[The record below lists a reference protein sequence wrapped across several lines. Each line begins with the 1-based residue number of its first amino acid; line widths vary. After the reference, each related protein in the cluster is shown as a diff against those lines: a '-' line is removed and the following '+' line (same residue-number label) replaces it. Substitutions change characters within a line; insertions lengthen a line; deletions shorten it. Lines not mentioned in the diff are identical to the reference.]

1 MKPIT
6 EYMLRSNKVS
16 SIDEYMKQ
24 ASNFRFPR
32 AVNEYMLQSSKVSFP
47 HVVNEYLS
55 TKVVNHVKDMPYVDL
70 GLPSGALWAECNVG
84 ATCES
89 DPESWY
95 GDYFMWGET
104 TPAKE
109 YDWSNYKY
117 CNGAY
122 NKLTK
127 YCNKNKNDYW
137 GGIGT
142 PDNKLKLELE
152 DDAANANLGAEWYMP
167 SKEQFKELLSHT
179 TNSWVTDYDKIK
191 GLNGI
196 LFTSKTND
204 NTLFFPAAGL
214 CSSSYV
220 NNIGSNV
227 YVWSSSLF
235 SGDPSSA
242 IYFYANYAYADLS
255 LSTRYYG
262 CPVRGVL
269 N

>member
-6 EYMLRSNKVS
+6 EYILCSSKVS
-16 SIDEYMKQ
+16 FPHVVNEYMKQ

-32 AVNEYMLQSSKVSFP
+32 A
-47 HVVNEYLS
+47 VNEYLS

-89 DPESWY
+89 DPKSWY

-127 YCNKNKNDYW
+127 YCTKNKNDYW
-137 GGIGT
+137 DGT
-142 PDNKLKLELE
+142 GSPDNKLKLELE
-152 DDAANANLGAEWYMP
+152 DDAANANLGAEYMP
-167 SKEQFKELLSHT
+167 SEKQFKELLSHT

-214 CSSSYV
+214 CSSSSV

-242 IYFYANYAYADLS
+242 IYFHANYAHADLS
-255 LSTRYYG
+255 RSCDRFYG
-262 CPVRGVL
+262 FPVRAL
-269 N
+269 CY